1 MRGGGTSSGIEAPE
15 AIKVTLSVRPQ
26 PLGVS
31 LAMAPE
37 ASNYLLLVLGT
48 QAHTKQENT
57 LYTIHRILT
66 TIPRLQ

>member
-1 MRGGGTSSGIEAPE
+1 
-15 AIKVTLSVRPQ
+15 
-26 PLGVS
+26 
-31 LAMAPE
+31 MAPE
-37 ASNYLLLVLGT
+37 ASNHLLLVLGT